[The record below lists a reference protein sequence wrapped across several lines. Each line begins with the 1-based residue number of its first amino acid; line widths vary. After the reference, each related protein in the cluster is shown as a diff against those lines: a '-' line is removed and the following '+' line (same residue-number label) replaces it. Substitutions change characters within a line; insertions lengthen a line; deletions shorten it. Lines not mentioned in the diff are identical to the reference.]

1 MNKDEMAL
9 KRRLEAGNFAGNN
22 GRIIRT
28 VNVLKGKWI
37 ALGTVK
43 DALSDVDNIEQSLIY
58 LERGHYLIV
67 RNIETREAVE
77 MEDAKDDTCEV
88 TLTKHGIDLALYY
101 IEDPAVK
108 V

>member
-77 MEDAKDDTCEV
+77 M
-88 TLTKHGIDLALYY
+88 
-101 IEDPAVK
+101 
-108 V
+108 

>member
-28 VNVLKGKWI
+28 INVLKGKWI
-37 ALGTVK
+37 ALGTVR
-43 DALSDVDNIEQSLIY
+43 DALDDVDNIDQSLIY
-58 LERGHYLIV
+58 LERGDYLIA
-67 RNIETREAVE
+67 RHSETREPVE
-77 MEDAKDDTCEV
+77 MEDADDRTCEV
-88 TLTKHGIDLALYY
+88 TLTKRGIDLALYY